1 MRTKVSIL
9 LLATIMITFNASV
22 YAEVVNIGFAAPL
35 SGPQA
40 MYGKDL
46 QNGMTLA
53 VEEFNARKPKIAG
66 KEINIKLLVEDDQAD
81 ARLGV
86 QIAQKM
92 VDKGVKGVFGHYNSS
107 VAIPASRVYQQAGIP
122 QLSGSTAPDFTRQGH
137 NTAYRITASDSQ
149 QGATLARFVVIQ
161 KGIKEIVI
169 IDDRTAYGQGIAD
182 EFDKAAKAAGAKIV
196 GREFTSNTAHDF
208 KPLLTRIKKN
218 NPQAVFFGGM
228 SAQAAALVKQMRE
241 LKMTAILLGGEPIRV
256 GNFRKLAGHAAN
268 GTMVVLGGRPLEKMP
283 GGLAFKKRYEMRFS
297 EAADVLSPHSYDG
310 TMAML
315 EAMKKADS
323 VEPAKYRP
331 FLTKIERNGVTNNR
345 FAYNDYGDLR
355 DGTVTIYKMT
365 GNGWQALDTI
375 TPSINMVS
383 IQ

>member
-9 LLATIMITFNASV
+9 LLATITTIFHVSV
-22 YAEVVNIGFAAPL
+22 YAEDVNIGFAAPL

-81 ARLGV
+81 PRLGV

-137 NTAYRITASDSQ
+137 NTAYRINPSDSQ
-149 QGATLARFVVIQ
+149 QGATLARFVVQ
-161 KGIKEIVI
+161 KGVKEIVI

-241 LKMTAILLGGEPIRV
+241 LKMTAILLGGEPIKV

-283 GGLAFKKRYEMRFS
+283 GGLAFKKRYEMRFG
-297 EAADVLSPHSYDG
+297 EPANGLSPHSYDA
-310 TMAML
+310 TMVVFDAMQR
-315 EAMKKADS
+315 ADS

-331 FLTKIERNGVTNNR
+331 FLAKIERNGVTNNR

-375 TPSINMVS
+375 TPGIDMAS